1 MNRNEWKVGE
11 LAERLGLTVRT
22 LHHWD
27 DLGLLRPSRRTQA
40 GHRLYGEDDLVRLQR
55 ILSLRQIGLSLD
67 EIRVWLDR
75 ADRSLVD
82 DLEQHLERVRREIVQ
97 RLDLCQ
103 RLERVARRLR
113 ATGTIS
119 VDALLDSLEATMEAE
134 KYFTPEQM
142 AELKRREQ
150 EVGPHEIEAV
160 QRSWEEIIP
169 QVRVAMASGA
179 DPASPEV
186 QALAARWMELVQQF
200 TQGNAEL
207 ADSAGKY
214 WQESGDSIR
223 RQHPNS
229 SPDPD
234 MFAFIAKAE
243 AARQP

>member
-67 EIRVWLDR
+67 EIKVWLDR

-134 KYFTPEQM
+134 KYFTPGQL
-142 AELKRREQ
+142 AELKAREVEPQ
-150 EVGPHEIEAV
+150 EIEAV

-169 QVRVAMASGA
+169 KVRSAMASGA

-200 TQGNAEL
+200 TQGNPGL
-207 ADSAGKY
+207 ADSARKY

-223 RQHPNS
+223 KQHPDS

-234 MFAFIAKAE
+234 MFAYIAKAQ
-243 AARQP
+243 AARR

>member
-27 DLGLLRPSRRTQA
+27 DLGLLKPSRRTQA

-67 EIRVWLDR
+67 EIKVWLDR

-150 EVGPHEIEAV
+150 EVGSQGMEAV
-160 QRSWEEIIP
+160 QKGWEEVIP
-169 QVRVAMASGA
+169 KVRAAMAAGA
-179 DPASPEV
+179 DPGSPEV
-186 QALAARWMELVQQF
+186 QALAARWMELLQLF
-200 TQGNAEL
+200 TQGNPGLAE
-207 ADSAGKY
+207 SARKY

-223 RQHPNS
+223 QQHPNS

-234 MFAFIAKAE
+234 MFAYIAKAQ
-243 AARQP
+243 AARR